1 MSASNMCQ
9 SRMSEK
15 EKKTTYT
22 HPHTPDSA
30 KNLAAEPLIANRL
43 IHMKEKKTPLPK
55 NAIPLS
61 PKKKAPVRY
70 RPCNI
75 KQRENVIFFAKLSCL
90 SLRGPNPNVVIDVA
104 SFCWL
109 LADEPLLHQALGS
122 GDNVCEGA
130 VAHCHRGWPFE
141 GHQERRID

>member
-1 MSASNMCQ
+1 MKKKRHCQ
-9 SRMSEK
+9 KMPYPYHQK
-15 EKKTTYT
+15 E
-22 HPHTPDSA
+22 
-30 KNLAAEPLIANRL
+30 
-43 IHMKEKKTPLPK
+43 
-55 NAIPLS
+55 
-61 PKKKAPVRY
+61 KAPVRY

-90 SLRGPNPNVVIDVA
+90 SLRGPNPNVIIDVT

-109 LADEPLLHQALGS
+109 RADEPLLHQALGS

-130 VAHCHRGWPFE
+130 VAHCHRGWRFE